1 MSSLFSPLGEVSR
14 NAPEGFLAASSESS
28 APHFN
33 PHLPSVSSVD
43 TSPSGEDEVGHAL
56 NSCAVLPI
64 SRFLA
69 EGIPM
74 IFILNLLWLILGGW
88 LMGLGWILA
97 GVIMAITIVG
107 LPWARSCFMIARYSF
122 WPFGY
127 DIVSRDEVNG
137 RSDMGT
143 GTLGTIGNVIWFIF
157 AGWWLALAHLS
168 LAVGLAFTIIG
179 IPFAWAHV
187 KLAMASL
194 FPVGKTVVAVDDFSL
209 LGHRLNQAPR
219 G

>member
-1 MSSLFSPLGEVSR
+1 
-14 NAPEGFLAASSESS
+14 
-28 APHFN
+28 
-33 PHLPSVSSVD
+33 
-43 TSPSGEDEVGHAL
+43 
-56 NSCAVLPI
+56 
-64 SRFLA
+64 
-69 EGIPM
+69 M
-74 IFILNLLWLILGGW
+74 IFILNLVWLVLGGW

-127 DIVSRDEVNG
+127 DIVSRDLVNG
-137 RSDMGT
+137 RGDIGT

-168 LAVGLAFTIIG
+168 LAVCLAFTIIG

-194 FPVGKTVVAVDDFSL
+194 FPVGKTVVPVDEFSL
-209 LGHRLNQAPR
+209 YGRRLNPAPR
-219 G
+219 A